1 MKKLFLLL
9 VLSFSAAGVFA
20 ATTVIYHTSD
30 MHGFYYPKAGV
41 GGAAVLAELIDEGPE
56 DYLLL
61 DSGDFSN
68 GTAEAKNSKGLKS
81 VDVMNK
87 LGFHATTIGNHEFD
101 FKDKGVAPIL
111 QRAEFAV
118 LAANFFEKESGKYP
132 QGVRPYQIF
141 EVDDVDVA
149 VIGLANTNP
158 TNKSKQY
165 KFTQPLPALEKV
177 LKEKPV
183 QEADVVVVIAHD
195 ALVDEEHGTQAY
207 ISQIAEK
214 FGGQVNVVFG
224 GHAHHIVQNHYI
236 NGVLFVESG
245 NYYQQVSKVTI
256 ETDDETGK
264 FISAKSEIIPLV
276 VDKIGQDEE
285 VAAYVEALKE
295 PGMDEVFGEAA
306 ETIKRTADIAE
317 HKDSPLN
324 NWIADLGRVYA
335 GTEIFVHN
343 NGGTRIDMEK
353 GVITKRETVDMH
365 PFENTITK
373 MTVNGKFLK
382 YLVKKSL
389 LPRSLFSYSGM
400 TITYRNKKGK
410 VKDLKIYVNGK
421 PVENRKKYTLATNEY
436 IAFGGSEGWPFNRID
451 NALKE
456 KVGTGNV
463 RTILEDG
470 IKKYSPVKAV
480 ATGRIVEVK

>member
-1 MKKLFLLL
+1 MKKLFLVLL
-9 VLSFSAAGVFA
+9 LSFAAVGLFA
-20 ATTVIYHTSD
+20 KTTVIYHTSD

-41 GGAAVLAELIDEGPE
+41 GGAATLAALIDEGPE

-81 VDVMNK
+81 VDLMNE
-87 LGFHATTIGNHEFD
+87 LGFHAATIGNHEFD

-111 QRAEFAV
+111 QRADFEI

-158 TNKSKQY
+158 TNKSKKY
-165 KFTQPLPALEKV
+165 LFTPPLPALEKA
-177 LKEKPV
+177 LKEKAV

-214 FGGQVNVVFG
+214 FGGQVNIVFG

-245 NYYQQVSKVTI
+245 NYYQQVSKVTV
-256 ETDDETGK
+256 ETDDKTGK

-276 VDKIGQDEE
+276 VEQIGQDEE
-285 VAAYVEALKE
+285 IAAFAESLKE

-306 ETIKRTADIAE
+306 EKVSRVSANPS
-317 HKDSPLN
+317 HKDGPLN
-324 NWIADLGRVYA
+324 NWIADLGRAYA

-353 GVITKRETVDMH
+353 GIITKRETVDMH
-365 PFENTITK
+365 PFENEITK
-373 MTVNGKFLK
+373 MTVSGRFLK

-389 LPRSLFSYSGM
+389 LPRSLFTYSGM
-400 TITYRNKKGK
+400 TVTYRNKKGK
-410 VKDLKIYVNGK
+410 VKDLKIYVNGE
-421 PVENRKKYTLATNEY
+421 PVQNRKKYTLATNEY

-456 KVGTGNV
+456 RVGTGNV

-470 IKKYSPVKAV
+470 IKKYSPVKALE
-480 ATGRIVEVK
+480 TGRIVEVE